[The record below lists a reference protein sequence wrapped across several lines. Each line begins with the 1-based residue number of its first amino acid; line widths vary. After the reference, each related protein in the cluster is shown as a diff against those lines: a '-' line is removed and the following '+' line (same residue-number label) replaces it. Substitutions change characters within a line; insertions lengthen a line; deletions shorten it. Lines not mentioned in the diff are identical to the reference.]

1 MRVTLNEALS
11 QLVDVE
17 RTISVAEGE
26 IKVVAAWPGF
36 PPGPDIDVPCFM
48 NTWQLESY
56 TRRPNEQRERV
67 YVVRPQLLLH
77 KTLVDAPYWSS
88 VANDMHDAFM
98 DAFDTA
104 TKLGHLQMFQSLRG
118 EPGQYFPAALE
129 WNDQRYV
136 GLQWLVELRILDSTE
151 IGIGDTP

>member
-1 MRVTLNEALS
+1 MRVSLNEALAP
-11 QLVDVE
+11 LVDVE
-17 RTISVAEGE
+17 RTIAVGELKVA
-26 IKVVAAWPGF
+26 AAWPAF
-36 PPGPDIDVPCFM
+36 PSGPDLDLPCFM

-77 KTLVDAPYWSS
+77 KSMIDGPYWAS
-88 VANDMHDAFM
+88 VANDFHDAFM
-98 DAFDTA
+98 DAFDAA
-104 TKLGHLQMFQSLRG
+104 TKLGHLQMFQRLRG
-118 EPGQYFPAALE
+118 EPGQYWPGTLT
-129 WNDQRYV
+129 WNDLPYY